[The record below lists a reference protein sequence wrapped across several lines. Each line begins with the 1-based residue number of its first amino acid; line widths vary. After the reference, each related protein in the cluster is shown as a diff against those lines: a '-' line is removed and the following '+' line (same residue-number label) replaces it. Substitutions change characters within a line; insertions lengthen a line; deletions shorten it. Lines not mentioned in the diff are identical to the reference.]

1 VRNRKNGMKEKKEN
15 FVWREKSREK
25 KLRKNSKKKKRES
38 NVWRREKKKERKGVM
53 KLPNILNYCIQNVL
67 KYFLFCNIVMY

>member
-25 KLRKNSKKKKRES
+25 KLRKNSKKKKENQMYEGEKKRK
-38 NVWRREKKKERKGVM
+38 REKE
-53 KLPNILNYCIQNVL
+53 
-67 KYFLFCNIVMY
+67 

>member
-1 VRNRKNGMKEKKEN
+1 
-15 FVWREKSREK
+15 
-25 KLRKNSKKKKRES
+25 
-38 NVWRREKKKERKGVM
+38 M